1 MNKNKT
7 YNKKPIKKSYTKPK
21 LVELGTAKQLI
32 KAEFSELFDQKNS
45 GTPSDLFNANV
56 S

>member
-1 MNKNKT
+1 MKKKNT
-7 YNKKPIKKSYTKPK
+7 HIKKSYSKPK

-32 KAEFSELFDQKNS
+32 KAEFSELFDTKNS
-45 GTPSDLFNANV
+45 AEPSDLFNANA